1 MTTLSV
7 FGYKPCQIS
16 LSGSVNLDFD
26 VLLVDYILCVWKAV
40 FIHVVFVFQVIP
52 VERMW
57 MNVPQ
62 SHASLG
68 WAAKTHWAHS
78 PVAPVQRVTLGTG
91 RVAVGPTLPLSLSV
105 SLPPSVSFSTP
116 ILSPPTLILLSIC
129 FY

>member
-7 FGYKPCQIS
+7 FGYKQCQIS

-68 WAAKTHWAHS
+68 WAVTTHWAHS

-91 RVAVGPTLPLSLSV
+91 RVAVGPVPLSPSPCLCFSP
-105 SLPPSVSFSTP
+105 SLCISLFLYPYPLTP
-116 ILSPPTLILLSIC
+116 TPH
-129 FY
+129 